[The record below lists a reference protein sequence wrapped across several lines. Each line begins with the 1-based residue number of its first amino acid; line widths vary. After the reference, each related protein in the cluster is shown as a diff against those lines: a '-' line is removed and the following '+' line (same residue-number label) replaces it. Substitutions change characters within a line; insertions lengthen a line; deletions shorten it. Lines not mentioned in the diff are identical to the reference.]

1 MALSI
6 PLHRAG
12 RILRSGGVVAYP
24 TEGVFGLGCLPRD
37 EDAVLRILAIKRRDP
52 AMGLILIAADPDQLV
67 EWVDARVRIEE
78 LESTAGL
85 PVTWIVPS
93 APSVPFLVRGRNA
106 GIAVRI
112 TQHPVAAAL
121 CRTAASAIVS
131 TSANVSGRPP
141 ARNAFVLRRV
151 FGALVDCIVAGRCG
165 PASGASEIREWES
178 GRIIRPAKA

>member
-6 PLHRAG
+6 PLQRAG
-12 RILRSGGVVAYP
+12 RIIRSGGVIAYP
-24 TEGVFGLGCLPRD
+24 TEGVYGLGCLPRD
-37 EDAVLRILAIKRRDP
+37 EAAVLRILAIKRRDP
-52 AMGLILIAADPDQLV
+52 AMGLILIAADPGQLA
-67 EWVDARVRIEE
+67 EWVGAGVRIDE
-78 LESTAGL
+78 LRSASDK

-93 APSVPFLVRGRNA
+93 APPVPYLLRGRNA

-141 ARNAFVLRRV
+141 ARNIFVLRRL
-151 FGALVDCIVAGRCG
+151 FGPLVDCVVPGRCG
-165 PASGASEIREWES
+165 PASGASEIRDWES
-178 GRIIRPAKA
+178 GRIIRPADA

>member
-6 PLHRAG
+6 PLQRAG
-12 RILRSGGVVAYP
+12 RIVRSGGVVAYP
-24 TEGVFGLGCLPRD
+24 TEGVYGLGCLPRD

-52 AMGLILIAADPDQLV
+52 ALGLILIAADSDQLV
-67 EWVDARVRIEE
+67 EWVDVRVRIED
-78 LESTAGL
+78 LKSTAGQ

-93 APSVPFLVRGRNA
+93 VPSVPFLVRGRNA

-121 CRTAASAIVS
+121 CLAAASAIVS

-151 FGALVDCIVAGRCG
+151 FGPLVDCIVAGRCG
-165 PASGASEIREWES
+165 AASGASEIREWES

>member
-1 MALSI
+1 M
-6 PLHRAG
+6 
-12 RILRSGGVVAYP
+12 AYP
-24 TEGVFGLGCLPRD
+24 TEGVYGLGCLPHD

-52 AMGLILIAADPDQLV
+52 ALGLILIAANPDQLA
-67 EWVDARVRIEE
+67 EWVDTRVRIEE
-78 LESTAGL
+78 LKSTAAQ
-85 PVTWIVPS
+85 PVTWIVPP

-112 TQHPVAAAL
+112 TRHSAAAAL
-121 CRTAASAIVS
+121 CRAAASAIVS
-131 TSANVSGRPP
+131 TSANISGRPP

-151 FGALVDCIVAGRCG
+151 FGPLVDCIVAGRCG

>member
-6 PLHRAG
+6 PLQRAG
-12 RILRSGGVVAYP
+12 RVLRSGGVVAYP
-24 TEGVFGLGCLPRD
+24 TEGVYGLGCLPRD
-37 EDAVLRILAIKRRDP
+37 EAAVRRILGIKRRDP
-52 AMGLILIAADPDQLV
+52 AMGLILIAADPAQLA
-67 EWVDARVRIEE
+67 EWVDARVHIEE
-78 LESTAGL
+78 LHSTPGQ

-93 APSVPFLVRGRNA
+93 APSVPFLVRGHNT

-121 CRTAASAIVS
+121 CRAATSAIVS
-131 TSANVSGRPP
+131 TSANISGRPP

-151 FGALVDCIVAGRCG
+151 FGPLVDCIVPGRCG
-165 PASGASEIREWES
+165 PAIGASEIREWES